1 MNKKCDVNDKS
12 FLLNVLAT
20 VTGYGSLYLLEQIAP
35 MITNGE
41 GTMNWNCE
49 VCGTDFIVPTN
60 AMNTLMIA
68 ATHCVTCTK
77 ELSARFSA
85 IVGA

>member
-1 MNKKCDVNDKS
+1 
-12 FLLNVLAT
+12 
-20 VTGYGSLYLLEQIAP
+20 

-68 ATHCVTCTK
+68 ATHCATCTK